1 MSLRCG
7 VRREYQ
13 NPLYNYKEDRLSPF
27 RLLTRLFLP
36 VEYLDYSPDIA
47 CNPTVLFVDL
57 LQGKCPAC
65 DQRLMRV
72 PQRVQD
78 RDKSFYWR

>member
-7 VRREYQ
+7 VHREYQ
-13 NPLYNYKEDRLSPF
+13 NPLYNYKEDRPSPF

-47 CNPTVLFVDL
+47 CRPTVLL

-65 DQRLMRV
+65 DQWLMRV

-78 RDKSFYWR
+78 GDKSFCWR